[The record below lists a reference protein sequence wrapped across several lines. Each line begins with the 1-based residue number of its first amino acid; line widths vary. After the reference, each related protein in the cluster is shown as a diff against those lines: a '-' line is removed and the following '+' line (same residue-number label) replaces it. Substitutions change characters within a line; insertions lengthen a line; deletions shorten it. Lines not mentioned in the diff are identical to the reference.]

1 MSQWTRPDPDMPIS
15 EDTARAQVMLLL
27 EGYDIDP
34 AAHEDASRSA
44 IETSLDKLAKYVRR
58 GIIEIAPDLTVTQHR
73 KSGPDVKY
81 AKLTGKAVIASDSAS
96 ADKPNAKIHAL
107 LGALSGLPV
116 EAFQA
121 LPGDELSVAETL
133 AIVFFSR

>member
-1 MSQWTRPDPDMPIS
+1 MSQWTRPEPDMPIS
-15 EDTARAQVMLLL
+15 EESARAQVMLLL

-34 AAHEDASRSA
+34 AAHTDDSRAA
-44 IETSLDKLAKYVRR
+44 IEGALDKLAKYIRR
-58 GIIEIAPDLTVTQHR
+58 GLIEVAPDLSVTQHR
-73 KSGPDVKY
+73 KSGPDIKY

-116 EAFQA
+116 EAFQS